1 MNMYGDSKRA
11 WLVEISAEAVR
22 LIEIGIPPSTAIRQ
36 ATENINRRR
45 RWLRA
50 KEHDATPSK
59 L

>member
-1 MNMYGDSKRA
+1 MNMYGYSKRA

-22 LIEIGIPPSTAIRQ
+22 LIEIGIPPSTAIWQ

-50 KEHDATPSK
+50 KEHDAAPSK